1 MTEFRVPEPKRWHPF
16 LTTTTQKQVTA
27 NMTEPREISERFT
40 SNIAQKQLRYIFL
53 NISQRHY
60 KLFILGTLD
69 ISGYFRQK
77 R

>member
-1 MTEFRVPEPKRWHPF
+1 MTEFSVPQSKRCHPF

-40 SNIAQKQLRYIFL
+40 SNLAQKQLRYIFL

-60 KLFILGTLD
+60 KLLILDT
-69 ISGYFRQK
+69 
-77 R
+77 